1 MSFRLRFRRSD
12 RRSQREPEPSELK
25 QIERYH
31 LITEIGRGSVGTV
44 YAAHDPGLDRQIA
57 LKLVPR
63 EELPGPSDSGARR
76 RRERGAETRAGAAE
90 LDARLVHEARVMA
103 RLSHPNIVP
112 IYDVGT
118 TDDVVYIAM
127 ELIDGRTLADWLEQT
142 PRSWREVLGVYLQ
155 AGRGLAA
162 AHAAG
167 IIHRDFKPQN
177 VLIGRDHRVRV
188 LDFGLS
194 RVAERPAGE
203 SAGDTV
209 SGTPRYMA
217 PEQLKGEPCD
227 ARADQFS
234 YCVAL
239 YEALYRQRPFT
250 GTTLFAIADQ
260 VLDGKLRPPPTDT
273 RVPRWLFEHIRRGL
287 SVEPDD
293 RHPNLRSLLA
303 SIVFTTRVMYSY

>member
-1 MSFRLRFRRSD
+1 MSFRLRFRRPSRPPED
-12 RRSQREPEPSELK
+12 EDASATPEPETAKE
-25 QIERYH
+25 QVERYR
-31 LITEIGRGSVGTV
+31 LLAEIGRGSVGTV
-44 YAAHDPGLDRQIA
+44 YAAHDPELDRQIA

-63 EELPGPSDSGARR
+63 ASIRPDPEGRAD
-76 RRERGAETRAGAAE
+76 AETSE
-90 LDARLVHEARVMA
+90 QLVHEARVMA

-118 TDDVVYIAM
+118 TPRDVYIAM
-127 ELIDGRTLADWLEQT
+127 ELVDGLTLTDWLEQT
-142 PRSWREVLGVYLQ
+142 PRSWREVLNVYLQ

-167 IIHRDFKPQN
+167 IVHRDFKPQN

-194 RVAERPAGE
+194 RIGPAKRRAAGE
-203 SAGDTV
+203 DVV

-217 PEQLKGEPCD
+217 PEQLRSEPCD

-234 YCVAL
+234 FCVAL

-260 VLDGKLRPPPTDT
+260 VLDGNVRPPPADT
-273 RVPRWLFEHIRRGL
+273 RVPGWIYQHVRRGL
-287 SVEPDD
+287 NVEPES
-293 RHPNLRSLLA
+293 RHPDMRSLLA
-303 SIVFTTRVMYSY
+303 SIVFTARVMWG